1 MASWHPNI
9 FTGKILVIRS
19 SRTTQW
25 FSFCFHLFSE
35 GEMSAT
41 NHAFAWDN
49 LAAAPQ
55 STAASTPAL
64 PEQPPVVAPV
74 TPKLRVMPL
83 LRHPQPRRF
92 VRVPTHAVGVHL
104 EQRECPR
111 AALRLPLKLRSVA
124 GRREEFPITLVTRD
138 ISSSGVFF
146 LCPKALAPG
155 VEIELDIVLVSR
167 PLGYGNVVVS
177 SRARVE
183 RAEAAN
189 MPGWHGIAASFDD
202 FAFDRDDQIPGWLP
216 AD

>member
-1 MASWHPNI
+1 
-9 FTGKILVIRS
+9 
-19 SRTTQW
+19 
-25 FSFCFHLFSE
+25 
-35 GEMSAT
+35 MSAA

-49 LAAAPQ
+49 LAESPQSNAAAAAAPAVPEPQ
-55 STAASTPAL
+55 PAIV
-64 PEQPPVVAPV
+64 PSAP
-74 TPKLRVMPL
+74 PKLRIMPL
-83 LRHPQPRRF
+83 LRKPQPRRF

-202 FAFDRDDQIPGWLP
+202 FAFDRDDLIPGWKP